1 MESKLTE
8 RAEKMLSDREQEIVR
23 KALEKA
29 TGVDVESEVGDVRY
43 HAGNSDFAFDGGGD
57 TMLYVGYYEDD
68 PKPYT
73 VSIENM
79 SGQQIAMEDAKD
91 FKSVVK
97 LAMKMAKKYKK
108 RLTEAS
114 EKTYIDFLNKKKGF
128 KQDRIYFNS
137 YEDAVKWAKAN
148 LGKFNPDVIKFEHIS
163 DTSGATLVE
172 ATTPKQQTPE
182 QIKAIVD
189 KLKTNQKI
197 QLWYD
202 SSIKKGENWVPV
214 VVGRRSFSK
223 KYNVGKI
230 TLRYADAPR
239 ASKLFF
245 YDRDGKISL
254 ALGNLAARLV
264 AIKTSV
270 KEGAFSKRVAK
281 VADRKVKS
289 AKSGNVRVKS
299 KVWFKRGKA
308 TIGGVVYGI
317 DGDTLTIK
325 TKRGVV
331 KKKKSEVAVIREGK
345 SGPTDAIDFKGNGI
359 PTEYLKFYK
368 GKIRESINELD
379 RMGHTGRLSRIVFYD
394 KDEWTDRKYGTKTIG
409 VFNAKSWGNV
419 ASTGKLYALESSDKK
434 LVKGIKLKA
443 GEHIFRY
450 STPKMLGTKEPLI
463 KINVKKGLI
472 YFLRD
477 DLNGDEIAF
486 ETKSTPVVFLHLLK
500 GKIRESVNEE
510 SYKVAGKRVTLVKG
524 KKSDGTDWKVKFQN
538 GKEVSLSDVLSLIK
552 PFPKGIKEIKFSKA
566 QLNRLGKEYEKIKGD
581 KLPLGASKKLKVF
594 LSMLD
599 KEALEQMRDAKIKF
613 ISDEAGKILKKAT
626 NESSLNEGKKSKDD
640 VGVRL
645 VMAINNNVD
654 SIYELVNREKKDPKE
669 VMSAFATPLLNSVK
683 GVLKHNYKP
692 HPADSSNADKL
703 KVFIGEVKKFEKIVE
718 LLIKRPSKSGVKKL
732 DAAWRSI
739 WNHKG
744 GSAIGMNGQGPFA
757 DTIIESLNEADYKVY
772 HKSFTGSA
780 DEARKFA
787 EKRGFEIDEDDWQSQ
802 IGLGGRN
809 IKSRPS
815 VGKTHNFTIGL
826 LKDGKPQRKALQISV
841 YGMKNG
847 YELNAYIN

>member
-1 MESKLTE
+1 MKYDLGYGKLGNGVTVWN
-8 RAEKMLSDREQEIVR
+8 RAKEVNGDYMRVAHIDANGKITWNDK
-23 KALEKA
+23 KAPA
-29 TGVDVESEVGDVRY
+29 
-43 HAGNSDFAFDGGGD
+43 
-57 TMLYVGYYEDD
+57 
-68 PKPYT
+68 
-73 VSIENM
+73 
-79 SGQQIAMEDAKD
+79 
-91 FKSVVK
+91 
-97 LAMKMAKKYKK
+97 
-108 RLTEAS
+108 
-114 EKTYIDFLNKKKGF
+114 
-128 KQDRIYFNS
+128 
-137 YEDAVKWAKAN
+137 AVKAKIKKVAKEIDLKTQRGSSQMEAN
-148 LGKFNPDVIKFEHIS
+148 ITEV
-163 DTSGATLVE
+163 A
-172 ATTPKQQTPE
+172 APKQQTPE
-182 QIKAIVD
+182 QIKGIVD

-626 NESSLNEGKKSKDD
+626 NESSLNE
-640 VGVRL
+640 
-645 VMAINNNVD
+645 
-654 SIYELVNREKKDPKE
+654 
-669 VMSAFATPLLNSVK
+669 
-683 GVLKHNYKP
+683 
-692 HPADSSNADKL
+692 
-703 KVFIGEVKKFEKIVE
+703 
-718 LLIKRPSKSGVKKL
+718 
-732 DAAWRSI
+732 
-739 WNHKG
+739 
-744 GSAIGMNGQGPFA
+744 
-757 DTIIESLNEADYKVY
+757 ADYKVY